1 MDRAH
6 RIGQK
11 KPVMVY
17 RMVTEESV
25 EERMVERA
33 MKKMFLDAMVVQAG
47 QLSEK
52 TKGKKSVFRDFEIAY
67 SRKSEVYK
75 VQTDVHDA

>member
-1 MDRAH
+1 VIYAQAMDRAH

-47 QLSEK
+47 QLSGK
-52 TKGKKSVFRDFEIAY
+52 TKGKKKVFRGWQCFCRQEE
-67 SRKSEVYK
+67 SVS
-75 VQTDVHDA
+75 